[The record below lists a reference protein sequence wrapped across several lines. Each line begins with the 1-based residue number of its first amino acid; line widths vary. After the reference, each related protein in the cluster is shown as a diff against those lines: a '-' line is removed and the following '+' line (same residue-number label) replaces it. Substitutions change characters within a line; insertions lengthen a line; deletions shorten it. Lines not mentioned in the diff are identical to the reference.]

1 MFPNSA
7 NSAFS
12 GQSAS
17 VIHPQAMRYI
27 IMKVPNALARAA
39 GIAAALALVA
49 AAAQPA
55 LAQKEK
61 EQQVSKALGP
71 SLKAAQ
77 EALNAKKYPEAIAKL
92 KEADAMSGKKPFDQH
107 EIYEMLGFADVKT
120 GDLAGA
126 AKAWEPEIDDGFTAQ
141 AEQQQKVRALA
152 VIEYQLKDYDKAID
166 FGNRAIKGGFADN
179 DTRTLVGQ
187 SYYLKGDMKGT
198 QKFEE
203 ALVDSE
209 IKAGETPKDE
219 SLMLVYS
226 ACEKLNDKA
235 CENHTLERLI
245 MYYPKPDYWKQLLFG
260 LRQQT
265 SSNDANL
272 FQTYRLMS
280 EVDVLTDPG
289 DYTEMA
295 QIALDQGSPGDAE
308 QVLQKAFDKN
318 VFTEQRIK
326 DKNQRLL
333 DRAKQQAKIDQASLA
348 KAERDAAAAATGA
361 KSIGV
366 GKAYLG
372 YQQYDKA
379 VDEFSKGIAKGGL
392 TNPAEAQL
400 DLGIAQL
407 KAGHKDDAIKSF
419 KAVKGDPVLER
430 LGALWILHAREGAP
444 STAEQNHSHNGA
456 KHRHA

>member
-1 MFPNSA
+1 
-7 NSAFS
+7 
-12 GQSAS
+12 
-17 VIHPQAMRYI
+17 MRYI
-27 IMKVPNALARAA
+27 IMKVPEAFARAA
-39 GIAAALALVA
+39 GIAAALVLVA
-49 AAAQPA
+49 AVAPPA
-55 LAQKEK
+55 LAQKDSK
-61 EQQVSKALGP
+61 ESVSAALAKP
-71 SLKAAQ
+71 LKAAQ
-77 EALNAKKYPEAIAKL
+77 EALTAKKYPDAIAKL
-92 KEADAMSGKKPFDQH
+92 KEADAMSGKKPYDQH
-107 EIYEMLGFADVKT
+107 VITDFLGFAYVKT
-120 GDLAGA
+120 NDYADA
-126 AKAWEPEIDDGFTAQ
+126 AKEFESEIDDGFLSQ
-141 AEQQQKVRALA
+141 SDKQQKVRELT
-152 VIEYQLKDYDKAID
+152 VLEYQLKNYDKAID
-166 FGNRAIKGGFADN
+166 YGSRALKEGFGDN
-179 DTRTLVGQ
+179 DTRTIVGQ

-198 QKFEE
+198 QRFEGQ
-203 ALVDSE
+203 LIDNE
-209 IKAGETPKDE
+209 IKAGETPKNE

-226 ACEKLNDKA
+226 ACEKLSDKA
-235 CENHTLERLI
+235 CENHTLEQLI
-245 MYYPKPDYWKQLLFG
+245 AYYPKPDYWKQLLFG

-318 VFTEQRIK
+318 VFTDQRIK

-333 DRAKQQAKIDQASLA
+333 DRAKQQAKLDQASLA
-348 KAERDAAAAATGA
+348 KAERDADAAATGA
-361 KSIGV
+361 KCIGV

-400 DLGIAQL
+400 DLAIAQL

-430 LGALWILHAREGAP
+430 LAALWILHAREGAP